1 MGIQNKITGLL
12 KGIEQRS
19 DTTFR
24 FTVSIKD
31 SGTKK
36 YEKIR
41 MVFKLENGF
50 KGKKAA
56 DYINHC
62 YLEYKSDVLSKN
74 PTIITFEEVSKQ
86 YIDVLIKGKHRKLST
101 LGNRE
106 ADLKNHILPII
117 GHIPITKIT
126 TFQLD
131 QLMSNLKRVDG
142 GQLAPSSKK
151 VIYHTINGVMKK
163 AVAWGYIDKNP
174 LTGVECPTNK
184 RCKIIL
190 KKADFQTIEEV
201 KLVLE
206 ALKNEPEYWQVLFI
220 LDYYTGIRRGE
231 IVGLEWGQVDFIKNR
246 IYIEKSITAA
256 RGYGVVEDG
265 LKTTSSER
273 WIALPVPVMER
284 LKEYQ
289 TFWYKQ
295 RDNKQDKWRGGQ
307 NEYLFHAG
315 LGKPL
320 YPTTPSNHWKEFLK
334 KHSIRHVKLH
344 SIRHTVVSLL
354 LEKNV
359 SIKVISDMLGHS
371 KIGITMDTYGHLQ
384 EQTRE
389 VPAEALTNIIGII

>member
-1 MGIQNKITGLL
+1 MEIQYKISGLV

-31 SGTKK
+31 VETKT

-41 MVFKLENGF
+41 KVFKLDNGL

-56 DYINHC
+56 DYINHR
-62 YLEYKSDVLSKN
+62 YLEYKSDILSKN
-74 PTIITFEEVSKQ
+74 PSLITFEKVSKQ
-86 YIDVLIKGKHRKLST
+86 YMDVLIKRESRKLST

-117 GHIPITKIT
+117 GHIPIAKIT

-131 QLMSNLKRVDG
+131 QLISDLKRVDG

-184 RCKIIL
+184 RCNVIL

-206 ALKNEPEYWQVLFI
+206 ALKNEPEYWQVFFI

-231 IVGLEWGQVDFIKNR
+231 IVGLEWSQVDFAKKR

-273 WIALPVPVMER
+273 WISLPIPVMER
-284 LKEYQ
+284 LKEYK
-289 TFWYKQ
+289 TYWYTQ
-295 RDNKQDKWRGGQ
+295 RDAKQDTWRGGQ

-315 LGKPL
+315 LGKSL
-320 YPTTPSNHWKEFLK
+320 YPTTPSKHWKDFLE

-384 EQTRE
+384 EQTRK